1 VGDSKGGG
9 VDQGSGSGDPGGG
22 IGSGGL
28 QSHQQSADY
37 ARSLLPC
44 MCARGC
50 EREPQC
56 PNSVSKHKL
65 GGRVAASKIG
75 GGPFGTSMAVKT
87 NADNRQMPW
96 PARSKIKLLSDSP
109 WPRPRW
115 SGRSPGS
122 RPRIMTRLQSGS
134 ADFFPRHAVEASGRA
149 SQFSKSPKR
158 WAVSLA
164 RLLAVRA
171 AVRGSPGEPEG
182 TGGCF
187 SAFPTRLVGGAQATL
202 QLRLQPLQMAGRTDK
217 SFQNRAVIF
226 DFRESS
232 KRPDLVSVVYLPT
245 GRGALSAG
253 ASRVGGILATRVS
266 DHLYQ

>member
-1 VGDSKGGG
+1 MGDSKGGG

-226 DFRESS
+226 DFSRIFETTGFGKCS
-232 KRPDLVSVVYLPT
+232 LPADRT
-245 GRGALSAG
+245 RRALRWG
-253 ASRVGGILATRVS
+253 
-266 DHLYQ
+266 

>member
-1 VGDSKGGG
+1 
-9 VDQGSGSGDPGGG
+9 
-22 IGSGGL
+22 
-28 QSHQQSADY
+28 
-37 ARSLLPC
+37 

-171 AVRGSPGEPEG
+171 AVRASPGEPEG
-182 TGGCF
+182 TGGVFLGFLSPRAWWVEPRHPCSCGCNHCRWQAGQISF
-187 SAFPTRLVGGAQATL
+187 SKIG
-202 QLRLQPLQMAGRTDK
+202 PL
-217 SFQNRAVIF
+217 SSIF
-226 DFRESS
+226 FSRSS
-232 KRPDLVSVVYLPT
+232 KRPDLVSVVHLPT

-253 ASRVGGILATRVS
+253 ASRV
-266 DHLYQ
+266 